1 MLEEGNAKSSSTEP
15 GSRAKTRMAAL
26 ISYMSLPTKRAGN
39 GGEAHNEHI
48 CSLELCSQEKYTSIV
63 TRNPEYSSNKL
74 WLIFPVFSFF

>member
-39 GGEAHNEHI
+39 GGEAHKRAYMLVRVMLAREVYFYCNEK
-48 CSLELCSQEKYTSIV
+48 S
-63 TRNPEYSSNKL
+63 
-74 WLIFPVFSFF
+74 